1 MPQTLIT
8 MPEHVY
14 DELKSRV
21 KTLDMLAKGDSVLAQ
36 QAQKLAEYWALADI
50 LTSSVK
56 VDDQPKRTERH

>member
-21 KTLDMLAKGDSVLAQ
+21 KTLDMLAKGDLCSLSRRRSWRSIGHSQ
-36 QAQKLAEYWALADI
+36 I
-50 LTSSVK
+50 F
-56 VDDQPKRTERH
+56 